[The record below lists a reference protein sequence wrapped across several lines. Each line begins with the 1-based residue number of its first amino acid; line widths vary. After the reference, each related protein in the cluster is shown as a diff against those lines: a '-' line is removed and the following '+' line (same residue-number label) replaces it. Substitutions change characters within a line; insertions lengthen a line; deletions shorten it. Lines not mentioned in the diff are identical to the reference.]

1 MQLTFDISNTRYL
14 ELFGISKNVL
24 VPWQT
29 TKANNYAVSQI
40 LDISNSFLI
49 PLRVRDIESQLYSQP
64 PMKAADQMLTTEQL
78 LSQVSVNFWNTFK
91 FESSVSKMTGLQ
103 CNLTKKKDCTFS
115 IFLRIT
121 TLKTCKGSFL
131 HFDVVRKT
139 AVLKASLNLRKFSS
153 AEFSL

>member
-40 LDISNSFLI
+40 LDISSSFLI

-64 PMKAADQMLTTEQL
+64 PMEAAD
-78 LSQVSVNFWNTFK
+78 
-91 FESSVSKMTGLQ
+91 
-103 CNLTKKKDCTFS
+103 
-115 IFLRIT
+115 
-121 TLKTCKGSFL
+121 
-131 HFDVVRKT
+131 
-139 AVLKASLNLRKFSS
+139 
-153 AEFSL
+153 